1 MKIFITGNL
10 GFIGTHLA
18 ELLIERGFTIIGFDK
33 EKASGNEKYECILG
47 NILDVELLNKS
58 TKDNIDLIIHLAAD
72 HKDNLHPKSIYY
84 DVNVQGTQNLI
95 DACTINNINRILFT
109 STVAVYGLNPTETS
123 EDSAPDPLNDYA
135 RSKLQA
141 EQNLIHWWKKK
152 NNRSLSIIR
161 PTVVFGEN
169 NRGNVFNLMKQLA
182 NNRFIMVGSG
192 ENKKSIA
199 YVGNL
204 IEFILKA
211 LEFEK
216 GIHIYNYADKPDYTM
231 NELVESISNRLK
243 LKSSILHIPYILG
256 LFISILFDF
265 KSYLTQ
271 RTYLISK
278 IRIQKFCSN
287 SIISTVK
294 LDKIDFNRTF
304 TISQALDKTIQSEF
318 RRFSS

>member
-10 GFIGTHLA
+10 GFIGTHLS
-18 ELLIERGFTIIGFDK
+18 ELLIERGFTVIGFDK
-33 EKASGNEKYECILG
+33 EQASGNEKYECILG

-72 HKDNLHPKSIYY
+72 HKDNLHPQSIYY

-109 STVAVYGLNPTETS
+109 STVAVYGLNPTETN

-141 EQNLIHWWKKK
+141 EQILIHWWKKK

-204 IEFILKA
+204 IEFILKV

-265 KSYLTQ
+265 RSYLTQ
-271 RTYLISK
+271 RTYIISK

-318 RRFSS
+318 GRFSS

>member
-1 MKIFITGNL
+1 
-10 GFIGTHLA
+10 
-18 ELLIERGFTIIGFDK
+18 
-33 EKASGNEKYECILG
+33 
-47 NILDVELLNKS
+47 
-58 TKDNIDLIIHLAAD
+58 
-72 HKDNLHPKSIYY
+72 
-84 DVNVQGTQNLI
+84 
-95 DACTINNINRILFT
+95 
-109 STVAVYGLNPTETS
+109 
-123 EDSAPDPLNDYA
+123 
-135 RSKLQA
+135 
-141 EQNLIHWWKKK
+141 
-152 NNRSLSIIR
+152 
-161 PTVVFGEN
+161 
-169 NRGNVFNLMKQLA
+169 MKQLA

-211 LEFEK
+211 IEFEK

-231 NELVESISNRLK
+231 NELVEAISNRLK

-271 RTYLISK
+271 RTYIISK

-304 TISQALDKTIQSEF
+304 TFSQALDKTIQSEF
-318 RRFSS
+318 GRFSS